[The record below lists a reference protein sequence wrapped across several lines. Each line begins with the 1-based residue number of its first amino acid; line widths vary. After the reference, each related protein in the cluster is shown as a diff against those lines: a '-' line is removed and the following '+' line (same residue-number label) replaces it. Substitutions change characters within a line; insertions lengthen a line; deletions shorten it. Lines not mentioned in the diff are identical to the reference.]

1 MLWRH
6 GLRNSLSAP
15 LTIFGL
21 EFGAMLAGIA
31 IVETIFSWP
40 GLGLYIERSI
50 TSSDVPAIIG
60 ATLVIGTVFVIANA
74 VVDVVQA
81 ILDPRLRKLA

>member
-1 MLWRH
+1 
-6 GLRNSLSAP
+6 
-15 LTIFGL
+15 
-21 EFGAMLAGIA
+21 MLAGIA

-50 TSSDVPAIIG
+50 ASTDVPAIAG
-60 ATLVIGTVFVIANA
+60 ATLVIGAVFVIANT

-81 ILDPRLRKLA
+81 IVDPRLRRLS